1 MKNTRVNIL
10 KPLLMLVLMTLPVS
24 LVGQDSPHFQGSF
37 IIDRTV
43 YDTETDVAQGQ
54 NTLRLDVNKD
64 RMRLISDGDITISRL
79 MARIQ
84 TRTIFLRHDKDDLL
98 FVTRPTEAVQLTRGT
113 LQQFSGMMQ
122 QFGAMM
128 GTRAEPTEV
137 IRTGEKEFIMGFLCE
152 KVAVRRPE
160 RDEVTFVWLTDSLNI
175 NWGMIK
181 DIPAEMNFSM
191 SELFDQAWL
200 SAGSFPL
207 LAITFQGGKVRAR
220 AEVVDLVPDD
230 PESANL
236 DIERG
241 VRTIGLTD
249 YLFSNMWRR

>member
-1 MKNTRVNIL
+1 MKKTHISVIRQLITLAIL
-10 KPLLMLVLMTLPVS
+10 FLPATLI
-24 LVGQDSPHFQGSF
+24 GQNSTHFQGSF
-37 IIDRTV
+37 IIDRTLFN
-43 YDTETDVAQGQ
+43 TETDLAEGQ

-64 RMRLISDGDITISRL
+64 RMRLISDGDITISRML
-79 MARIQ
+79 ARIQ

-98 FVTRPTEAVQLTRGT
+98 FVTRPTEAVQLTKST
-113 LQQFSGMMQ
+113 LDQFSGMIQ

-128 GTRAEPTEV
+128 GSRAEPTEV
-137 IRTGEKEFIMGFLCE
+137 VRTGEKEYIMGFLCE
-152 KVAVRRPE
+152 KIAVRRPE
-160 RDEVTFVWLTDSLNI
+160 RNEVTFVWLTDSLNI

-200 SAGSFPL
+200 NSGSFPL

-230 PESANL
+230 PESVNL

-241 VRTIGLTD
+241 VRTIGLSD

>member
-1 MKNTRVNIL
+1 MKKTRIY
-10 KPLLMLVLMTLPVS
+10 LLSHLVVLVSLALPVTS
-24 LVGQDSPHFQGSF
+24 YGQGSPHFQGSF

-43 YDTETDVAQGQ
+43 YDTETDAAQGQ

-113 LQQFSGMMQ
+113 LQQFSGMIQ

-128 GTRAEPTEV
+128 GSRTEPTEV
-137 IRTGEKEFIMGFLCE
+137 IRTGETEFIMGFLCE

-175 NWGMIK
+175 NWGMIR
-181 DIPAEMNFSM
+181 DIPSEMNFSM

-200 SAGSFPL
+200 SSGSFPM

-230 PESANL
+230 PESAHL
-236 DIERG
+236 DIERD
-241 VRTIGLTD
+241 VRTIGLSD